1 MWTEDPSAAAV
12 FVTGAVLAGRT
23 TTAQR
28 LGEIIEPGF
37 DVRVM
42 PLDRPGGWRGTL
54 ASRELVVRPQWVTDR
69 PVDAFAPMVTEPRM
83 VAELAFLRVA
93 GAIVFIADAQ
103 EDRRAANV
111 VALARLRELL
121 LHLGRDPDEVRM
133 LIALN
138 KQDLPNIATA
148 EALRGEL
155 RWRSARYVETAVTQS
170 VGLLELQ
177 VGIAELV
184 G

>member
-1 MWTEDPSAAAV
+1 MWTEELGVAGV
-12 FVTGAVLAGRT
+12 FVTGTVLAGRT

-28 LGEIIEPGF
+28 LGELVEPAF
-37 DVRVM
+37 DVRVL
-42 PLDRPGGWRGTL
+42 PLDRPGGWRCVL
-54 ASRELVVRPQWVTDR
+54 ARRRLVVRPQWVTDR
-69 PVDAFAPMVTEPRM
+69 PTDAFGPMVTEPRM
-83 VAELAFLRVA
+83 IAELAFLRA
-93 GAIVFIADAQ
+93 AAAIVFVADAQ
-103 EDRRAANV
+103 EERRAANI

-121 LHLGRDPDEVRM
+121 LHLGREPERVRM

-138 KQDLPNIATA
+138 KQDLRNLAGA
-148 EALRGEL
+148 DVLRGEL

-170 VGLLELQ
+170 LGLLDLQ

>member
-1 MWTEDPSAAAV
+1 MWIEEDNPAAV

-28 LGEIIEPGF
+28 LGELVEPAF
-37 DVRVM
+37 DVRVL
-42 PLDRPGGWRGTL
+42 PVDRPGGWRCTL
-54 ASRELVVRPQWVTDR
+54 AQRELVLRPQWVTDR
-69 PVDAFAPMVTEPRM
+69 PVDPFAPMVTEPRM
-83 VAELAFLRVA
+83 IAELAFLR
-93 GAIVFIADAQ
+93 GAEAILFIADAQ
-103 EDRRAANV
+103 EERRAANI

-121 LHLGRDPDEVRM
+121 LHLGREPDQVRM

-155 RWRSARYVETAVTQS
+155 RWRSARYVETAVTQG

>member
-1 MWTEDPSAAAV
+1 MWTEEPGASAV
-12 FVTGAVLAGRT
+12 FLTGAVNAGRT

-28 LGEIIEPGF
+28 LGELVEPAF
-37 DVRVM
+37 DVRVL
-42 PLDRPGGWRGTL
+42 PLDRPGGWRCTL
-54 ASRELVVRPQWVTDR
+54 AQRELVVRPQWVTDR
-69 PVDAFAPMVTEPRM
+69 PVDPFAPMVTEPRL
-83 VAELAFLRVA
+83 VAELAFLRAA
-93 GAIVFIADAQ
+93 GAILFIADAQ
-103 EDRRAANV
+103 EERRAANI

-121 LHLGRDPDEVRM
+121 VQLGSEPDQVRM

-148 EALRGEL
+148 PTLRGEL
-155 RWRSARYVETAVTQS
+155 RWRSARFVETAVTQG
-170 VGLLELQ
+170 VGMLELQ

>member
-1 MWTEDPSAAAV
+1 MWTEEAGGAAV

-28 LGEIIEPGF
+28 LGELVEPAF
-37 DVRVM
+37 DVRVL
-42 PLDRPGGWRGTL
+42 PLDRPGGWRCTL
-54 ASRELVVRPQWVTDR
+54 AQRELVVRPQWVADH
-69 PVDAFAPMVTEPRM
+69 PVDPFAPMVTEPRM
-83 VAELAFLRVA
+83 IAELAFLRA
-93 GAIVFIADAQ
+93 TGAIVFIADAQ
-103 EDRRAANV
+103 EDRRAANI
-111 VALARLRELL
+111 VAMARLRELL
-121 LHLGRDPDEVRM
+121 VHLGREPDEVRL

-138 KQDLPNIATA
+138 KQDLPNIATTD
-148 EALRGEL
+148 ALRGEL
-155 RWRSARYVETAVTQS
+155 RWRSARFVETAVTQG